1 MAITTKKLLLI
12 NPVSRSAQGLAC
24 DPSSSFMPLGLG
36 IIAALTPEHWEIA
49 FIDESFEEFAFRPAD
64 LVGITAFTAN
74 APRAYEI
81 AAVFRAQGIYTVMG
95 GIHASMVPAEAAQYF
110 DTVITGEAEVVWPLF
125 LSDFNDGNPAT
136 LYEGGVVPV
145 EKIPHPRRDIF
156 RYPYVNDLIQT
167 SRGCPMGCDFCSVTL
182 MCGKK
187 YRERD
192 VEDVLDELEETTRP
206 LLFIVDDHLVNNTRY
221 ARERALK
228 LFKGMV
234 GRGIKKLW
242 LGQASI
248 NFADDDEVLYWA
260 AKSGCTLILLGI
272 EGETTQALRDV
283 NKRLNLKR
291 GVDSYREAF
300 RKIHRHGI
308 AILGAMIFGMES
320 DGRQELLNRRDFIL
334 RSGIDAIQASIM
346 TPLPGTGLFERMTA
360 QNRIVLNNFPDDWQH
375 YHFMQATMGTA
386 KLSRDELQAIMDE
399 VWLSMYNKENLR
411 RMLFRTLH
419 RTRNLKA
426 AYWVYGANHNY
437 GRMTLQQ
444 KIHNQPG
451 GITRNME
458 WNSGKRSLYLRF
470 TDYLLTLL
478 YAVSWNS
485 MVEKFRGQY

>member
-1 MAITTKKLLLI
+1 MTSTKRRLLLI

-24 DPSSSFMPLGLG
+24 DPSSSFMPLGIG
-36 IIAALTPEHWEIA
+36 IIAALTPDHWEIE
-49 FIDESFEEFAFRPAD
+49 FIDESFEEFTFRQAD

-81 AAVFRAQGIYTVMG
+81 ASLYRPLGIYTVMG
-95 GIHASMVPAEAAQYF
+95 GIHASMVPAEAGQYV
-110 DTVITGEAEVVWPLF
+110 DTVITGEAEIVWPLF
-125 LSDFNDGNPAT
+125 LGDCEAGKPAP

-145 EKIPHPRRDIF
+145 ECIPHPRRDIF

-182 MCGKK
+182 MCGRK

-192 VEDVLDELEETTRP
+192 VDDVLDELEEITRP
-206 LLFIVDDHLVNNTRY
+206 LLFIVDDHLVNNTRH
-221 ARERALK
+221 ARERALR

-234 GRGIKKLW
+234 NRGIRKLW

-272 EGETTQALRDV
+272 EGETTQALKDV

-334 RSGIDAIQASIM
+334 SSGIDAIQASIM
-346 TPLPGTGLFERMTA
+346 TPLPGTGLFERMTL

-375 YHFMQATMGTA
+375 YHFMQATMGTS
-386 KLSRDELQAIMDE
+386 KLSRDELQEIMDE

-411 RMLFRTLH
+411 RMLFRTLR

-437 GRMTLQQ
+437 GRMTLQK
-444 KIHNQPG
+444 KINNLQG

-458 WNSGKRSLYLRF
+458 VNSGRRSFYLKV
-470 TDYLLTLL
+470 TDHILTLL
-478 YAVSWNS
+478 YAISWKN
-485 MVEKFRGQY
+485 MAEKFRGRT

>member
-1 MAITTKKLLLI
+1 
-12 NPVSRSAQGLAC
+12 
-24 DPSSSFMPLGLG
+24 MPLGLG
-36 IIAALTPEHWEIA
+36 IIAALTPGHWEIQL
-49 FIDESFEEFAFRPAD
+49 IDESFEEFAFTKAD

-74 APRAYEI
+74 AVRAYEI
-81 AAVFRAQGIYTVMG
+81 AAIYRSKGIYTVMG
-95 GIHASMVPAEAAQYF
+95 GIHASMVPAEAAKYV
-110 DTVITGEAEVVWPLF
+110 DTVITGEAEEVWPQF
-125 LSDFNDGNPAT
+125 LSDLEASHPLG

-145 EKIPHPRRDIF
+145 DRIPHPRRDIF

-167 SRGCPMGCDFCSVTL
+167 SRGCPMGCDFCSVTQ

-187 YRERD
+187 YRERE
-192 VEDVLDELEETTRP
+192 VEDVLDELEGTTRP
-206 LLFIVDDHLVNNTRY
+206 LLFIVDDHLVNNTRH
-221 ARERALK
+221 ARERALR

-234 GRGIKKLW
+234 SRKLNKLW

-272 EGETTQALRDV
+272 EGETTQALKDV

-291 GVDSYREAF
+291 GVDSYRKAF

-320 DGRQELLNRRDFIL
+320 DGRQELFKRRDFIL
-334 RSGIDAIQASIM
+334 KSGIDAIQASIM
-346 TPLPGTGLFERMTA
+346 TPLPGTGLFNRMA
-360 QNRIVLNNFPDDWQH
+360 LLDRIRLNNFPDDWQH
-375 YHFMQATMGTA
+375 YHFMHAVMGTS
-386 KLSRDELQAIMDE
+386 KLSRDELQEIMDE

-411 RMLFRTLH
+411 RLLFRTLI

-437 GRMTLQQ
+437 GRMTLQK
-444 KIHNQPG
+444 KINDQPG

-458 WNSGKRSLYLRF
+458 WVSGKRTVYLKI
-470 TDYLLTLL
+470 TDYLLALL
-478 YAVSWNS
+478 YAVSWNK
-485 MVEKFRGQY
+485 MVQKFKGRA